1 MHALWRLLDST
12 DLLRIHVSWKWLA
25 PALVN
30 ADVTT
35 GLGASGRLGQVKLVL
50 TLIDLLQMVR
60 VQIGFIVVISDR
72 DPADLLV
79 LLHQR
84 LEPLLGSHNLS
95 RWVKASLMQT
105 VRSIHVVAIIHLP
118 RVSSA
123 SVGAE
128 SDSSSRSC
136 IRVII
141 DWDSSLRLIFLAHV
155 TATRLRVAAA
165 STSTAHAR
173 SLLLWETAL
182 TLVLLDH
189 QVDCFL
195 CILKVEF
202 VVIVLLLLAR
212 LFLVFVFTKVLSLAT
227 HAIINT
233 AGRGTMGS
241 LWFRES
247 IDAAIWATKDLL
259 LQLDLLPFRLG
270 TLLSCHW
277 SRPNRVLVC
286 LPSLEEGLG
295 TSSGVISCQGLGS
308 HTVK

>member
-1 MHALWRLLDST
+1 
-12 DLLRIHVSWKWLA
+12 
-25 PALVN
+25 LVN

-60 VQIGFIVVISDR
+60 FQIGFIVVISDR

-141 DWDSSLRLIFLAHV
+141 D
-155 TATRLRVAAA
+155 
-165 STSTAHAR
+165 
-173 SLLLWETAL
+173 
-182 TLVLLDH
+182 
-189 QVDCFL
+189 
-195 CILKVEF
+195 
-202 VVIVLLLLAR
+202 
-212 LFLVFVFTKVLSLAT
+212 
-227 HAIINT
+227 
-233 AGRGTMGS
+233 
-241 LWFRES
+241 
-247 IDAAIWATKDLL
+247 
-259 LQLDLLPFRLG
+259 
-270 TLLSCHW
+270 
-277 SRPNRVLVC
+277 
-286 LPSLEEGLG
+286 
-295 TSSGVISCQGLGS
+295 
-308 HTVK
+308 